1 MAGRPFGSDGY
12 PAGVDLLRCQR
23 SGNRLR
29 AVPHC
34 SHLTGRGALPAV
46 LFNAGLTVSPYK
58 YTPGQQ
64 VRFVDRRVL
73 APGPAS
79 EFVVIKPLPSG
90 GEAPRYEVQGSRE
103 RFTRVAEEATLQAI
117 L

>member
-1 MAGRPFGSDGY
+1 
-12 PAGVDLLRCQR
+12 
-23 SGNRLR
+23 
-29 AVPHC
+29 
-34 SHLTGRGALPAV
+34 
-46 LFNAGLTVSPYK
+46 LFNGGLTVSPYK